1 MAVKKVS
8 GTKEQKPVEPVD
20 TAGVVAP
27 VERRVVACNAQFI
40 TVDAGKLSKGL
51 KTTFEGVAMVF
62 DSIGLPVQLGLT
74 MDLEDGVSD
83 ARAVSDE
90 HSESDDPV
98 APAAS
103 AESTAPAVEKVAV
116 KKKAKVDT
124 KPEPVSEPTAV
135 SETQEEAVSEESA
148 LAAEVAAEPEPE
160 APVAEPSAEV
170 PDAKNTEAVS
180 SITIDDITKII
191 VQKIRQNRN
200 TNEKIAAILK
210 TYGVAKVSEL
220 PVDKYEAFLTD
231 LSAI

>member
-1 MAVKKVS
+1 MAAKKVS
-8 GTKEQKPVEPVD
+8 GIKEQKPVEPVD

-83 ARAVSDE
+83 E
-90 HSESDDPV
+90 HSASGESG

-103 AESTAPAVEKVAV
+103 AESTAPAAEKVAV
-116 KKKAKVDT
+116 KKKAKADP
-124 KPEPVSEPTAV
+124 KPEPASESTAV
-135 SETQEEAVSEESA
+135 VETQEEAVSEESA
-148 LAAEVAAEPEPE
+148 PAAEDVVESAPAAEPETKE
-160 APVAEPSAEV
+160 APAEEVAS
-170 PDAKNTEAVS
+170 VS

>member
-1 MAVKKVS
+1 MAAKKVS
-8 GTKEQKPVEPVD
+8 GIKEQKPVEPVN

-83 ARAVSDE
+83 E
-90 HSESDDPV
+90 HSASGESADPV

-103 AESTAPAVEKVAV
+103 AESTAPAAEKVAV
-116 KKKAKVDT
+116 KKKAKAEP
-124 KPEPVSEPTAV
+124 KPEPASESTAV
-135 SETQEEAVSEESA
+135 VETQEEESA
-148 LAAEVAAEPEPE
+148 PAAEDVVESAPAAEPETKE
-160 APVAEPSAEV
+160 APAEEVAS
-170 PDAKNTEAVS
+170 VS

>member
-1 MAVKKVS
+1 MAAKKVS
-8 GTKEQKPVEPVD
+8 GIKEQKPVEPVD

-83 ARAVSDE
+83 E
-90 HSESDDPV
+90 HSASGESADPV

-103 AESTAPAVEKVAV
+103 AESTAPAAEKVAV
-116 KKKAKVDT
+116 KKKAKADP
-124 KPEPVSEPTAV
+124 KPEPASESTAV
-135 SETQEEAVSEESA
+135 VETQEEAVSEESA
-148 LAAEVAAEPEPE
+148 PAAEDVVESAPAAEPETKE
-160 APVAEPSAEV
+160 APAEEVAS
-170 PDAKNTEAVS
+170 VS

>member
-1 MAVKKVS
+1 MAAKKVS

-83 ARAVSDE
+83 E

-103 AESTAPAVEKVAV
+103 AESTAPAAEKVAV
-116 KKKAKVDT
+116 KKKAKADP
-124 KPEPVSEPTAV
+124 KPEPASESTAV
-135 SETQEEAVSEESA
+135 VETQEEAVSEESA
-148 LAAEVAAEPEPE
+148 PAAEDVVESAPAAEPETKE
-160 APVAEPSAEV
+160 APAEEVAS
-170 PDAKNTEAVS
+170 VS

>member
-1 MAVKKVS
+1 MAAKKVS

-83 ARAVSDE
+83 E
-90 HSESDDPV
+90 HSASGESG

-103 AESTAPAVEKVAV
+103 AESTAPAAEKVAV
-116 KKKAKVDT
+116 KKKAKADP
-124 KPEPVSEPTAV
+124 KPEPASESTAV
-135 SETQEEAVSEESA
+135 VETQEEAVSEESA
-148 LAAEVAAEPEPE
+148 PAAEDVVESAPAAEPETKE
-160 APVAEPSAEV
+160 APAEEVAS
-170 PDAKNTEAVS
+170 VS

>member
-1 MAVKKVS
+1 MAAKKVS

-103 AESTAPAVEKVAV
+103 AESTAPAAEKVAV
-116 KKKAKVDT
+116 KKKAKADP
-124 KPEPVSEPTAV
+124 KPEPASESTAV
-135 SETQEEAVSEESA
+135 VETQEEAVSEESA
-148 LAAEVAAEPEPE
+148 PAAEDVVESAPAAEPETKE
-160 APVAEPSAEV
+160 APAEEVAS
-170 PDAKNTEAVS
+170 VS

>member
-1 MAVKKVS
+1 MAAKKVS

-83 ARAVSDE
+83 E
-90 HSESDDPV
+90 HSASGESADPV

-103 AESTAPAVEKVAV
+103 AESTAPAAEKVAV
-116 KKKAKVDT
+116 KKKAKADP
-124 KPEPVSEPTAV
+124 KPEPASESTAV
-135 SETQEEAVSEESA
+135 VETQEEEESA
-148 LAAEVAAEPEPE
+148 PAAEDVVESAPAAEPETKE
-160 APVAEPSAEV
+160 APAEEV
-170 PDAKNTEAVS
+170 VSVS

>member
-1 MAVKKVS
+1 MAAKKVS
-8 GTKEQKPVEPVD
+8 GIKEQKPVEPVD

-148 LAAEVAAEPEPE
+148 LAAEDIVESAPAAEPETKE
-160 APVAEPSAEV
+160 APAEEVAS
-170 PDAKNTEAVS
+170 VS

>member
-1 MAVKKVS
+1 MATKKVD
-8 GTKEQKPVEPVD
+8 KKPVEEVD
-20 TAGVVAP
+20 MEAS
-27 VERRVVACNAQFI
+27 VERRVVARNAQFI

-51 KTTFEGVAMVF
+51 KTTFEGVALVF
-62 DSIGLPVQLGLT
+62 DSIGLPVQIGLT
-74 MDLEDGVSD
+74 MNLEDD
-83 ARAVSDE
+83 ASDE
-90 HSESDDPV
+90 HSVATSAVATESADQV
-98 APAAS
+98 
-103 AESTAPAVEKVAV
+103 APAVEKVAV

-135 SETQEEAVSEESA
+135 AETQEEAVSEESA
-148 LAAEVAAEPEPE
+148 PAAEDVVESAPAAEPETKE
-160 APVAEPSAEV
+160 APAEEVAS
-170 PDAKNTEAVS
+170 VS

>member
-1 MAVKKVS
+1 MAAKKVS
-8 GTKEQKPVEPVD
+8 GIKEQKPVEPVD

-83 ARAVSDE
+83 E
-90 HSESDDPV
+90 HSASGESADPV

-103 AESTAPAVEKVAV
+103 AESTAPAAEKVAV
-116 KKKAKVDT
+116 KKKAKADP
-124 KPEPVSEPTAV
+124 KPEPASESTAV
-135 SETQEEAVSEESA
+135 VETQEEEESA
-148 LAAEVAAEPEPE
+148 PAAEDVVESAPAAEPETKE
-160 APVAEPSAEV
+160 APAEEV
-170 PDAKNTEAVS
+170 VSVS

>member
-1 MAVKKVS
+1 MSAKKVS
-8 GTKEQKPVEPVD
+8 GIKEQKPVEPVD
-20 TAGVVAP
+20 MEAP

-83 ARAVSDE
+83 E
-90 HSESDDPV
+90 HSESDNPV
-98 APAAS
+98 APAASAAS

-116 KKKAKVDT
+116 KKKAKADP

-148 LAAEVAAEPEPE
+148 PAAEVAAEPETE

-170 PDAKNTEAVS
+170 PDAKNTPAVS

>member
-1 MAVKKVS
+1 MAAKKVS
-8 GTKEQKPVEPVD
+8 GIKEQKPVEPVD

-83 ARAVSDE
+83 E
-90 HSESDDPV
+90 HSASGESG

-103 AESTAPAVEKVAV
+103 AESTAPASEKVAV
-116 KKKAKVDT
+116 KKKAKADP
-124 KPEPVSEPTAV
+124 KPEPASESTAV
-135 SETQEEAVSEESA
+135 VETQEEAVSEESA
-148 LAAEVAAEPEPE
+148 PAAEDVVESAPAAEPETKE
-160 APVAEPSAEV
+160 APAEEVAS
-170 PDAKNTEAVS
+170 VS

>member
-1 MAVKKVS
+1 MATKKVD
-8 GTKEQKPVEPVD
+8 KKPVEPAD
-20 TAGVVAP
+20 TEAS
-27 VERRVVACNAQFI
+27 VERRVVARNAQFI

-51 KTTFEGVAMVF
+51 KTTFEGVALVF
-62 DSIGLPVQLGLT
+62 DSIGLPVQIGLT
-74 MDLEDGVSD
+74 MNLEDD
-83 ARAVSDE
+83 ASDE
-90 HSESDDPV
+90 HSASGESG

-135 SETQEEAVSEESA
+135 AETQEEAVSEKSAPAAEDVVESA
-148 LAAEVAAEPEPE
+148 PAAPEAKEAPPEEVA
-160 APVAEPSAEV
+160 S
-170 PDAKNTEAVS
+170 VS

>member
-1 MAVKKVS
+1 MAAKKVS

-83 ARAVSDE
+83 E
-90 HSESDDPV
+90 HSASGESADPV

-103 AESTAPAVEKVAV
+103 AESTAPAAEKVAV
-116 KKKAKVDT
+116 KKKAKADP
-124 KPEPVSEPTAV
+124 KPEPASESTAV
-135 SETQEEAVSEESA
+135 VETQEEEESA
-148 LAAEVAAEPEPE
+148 PAAEDVVESAPAAEPETKE
-160 APVAEPSAEV
+160 APPEEVAS
-170 PDAKNTEAVS
+170 VS

-191 VQKIRQNRN
+191 VQKIRQNRS

>member
-1 MAVKKVS
+1 MAAKKVS
-8 GTKEQKPVEPVD
+8 GIKEQKPVEPVD

-83 ARAVSDE
+83 E

-135 SETQEEAVSEESA
+135 AETQEEAVSEESA
-148 LAAEVAAEPEPE
+148 PAAEDVVESAPAAEPETKE
-160 APVAEPSAEV
+160 APAEEV
-170 PDAKNTEAVS
+170 VSVS

>member
-1 MAVKKVS
+1 MAAKKVS

-116 KKKAKVDT
+116 KKKAKAEP
-124 KPEPVSEPTAV
+124 KPEPASESTAV
-135 SETQEEAVSEESA
+135 VETQEEAVSEESA
-148 LAAEVAAEPEPE
+148 PAAEDVVESAPAAEPETKE
-160 APVAEPSAEV
+160 APAEEVAS
-170 PDAKNTEAVS
+170 VS

>member
-1 MAVKKVS
+1 MAAKKVS
-8 GTKEQKPVEPVD
+8 GIKEQKPVEPVN

-83 ARAVSDE
+83 E
-90 HSESDDPV
+90 HSV
-98 APAAS
+98 ATSAVATES
-103 AESTAPAVEKVAV
+103 AESTAPAAEKVAV

-135 SETQEEAVSEESA
+135 AETQEEAVSEESA
-148 LAAEVAAEPEPE
+148 PAAEDVVESAPAAEPETKE
-160 APVAEPSAEV
+160 APAEEVAS
-170 PDAKNTEAVS
+170 VS

>member
-1 MAVKKVS
+1 MAAKKVS
-8 GTKEQKPVEPVD
+8 GIKEQKPVEPVN

-83 ARAVSDE
+83 E
-90 HSESDDPV
+90 HSV
-98 APAAS
+98 ATSAVATES
-103 AESTAPAVEKVAV
+103 AESTAPAAEKVAV
-116 KKKAKVDT
+116 KKMAMVDT

-135 SETQEEAVSEESA
+135 AETQEEAVSEESA
-148 LAAEVAAEPEPE
+148 PAAEDVVESAPAAEPETKE
-160 APVAEPSAEV
+160 APAEEVAS
-170 PDAKNTEAVS
+170 VS